1 MISET
6 LVQEAR
12 LSVRKLLRDW
22 PFTTA
27 AIIILALGIG
37 ANTAMFS
44 VINAALF
51 RKSALSDPERIVDIY
66 QNASNAGALD
76 GNSYP
81 AYLDIATYTDV
92 FASTTAASVP
102 IPVNYFEQGAMRAG
116 VAGPRRPAISPF
128 LDSGRFS
135 GAGSTPLKT

>member
-1 MISET
+1 MGTLFQDVRYGFRMLMKNPAMT
-6 LVQEAR
+6 LV
-12 LSVRKLLRDW
+12 
-22 PFTTA
+22 A
-27 AIIILALGIG
+27 AMTLALGIG

-51 RKSALSDPERIVDIY
+51 RRSALSDPERLVDIY

-92 FASTTAASVP
+92 FASTTAAT
-102 IPVNYFEQGAMRAG
+102 R
-116 VAGPRRPAISPF
+116 PRAISEQ
-128 LDSGRFS
+128 
-135 GAGSTPLKT
+135 